1 MNGQFATTKEVRR
14 MIETQGLTHIHF
26 AVRDL
31 ERSLRFYRDVFG
43 LREKFR
49 DGASMVFLNTPG
61 ASDTITLRQAAAGEV
76 VGGGGG
82 IDHFGFRLRRKQDL
96 DAAIEEVVAAG
107 GALRE
112 RGEHAPGYPFA
123 YVTDPDGYTIE
134 L

>member
-1 MNGQFATTKEVRR
+1 
-14 MIETQGLTHIHF
+14 MIETEGLTHIHF

-31 ERSLRFYRDVFG
+31 ERSTRFYREVFG

-49 DGASMVFLNTPG
+49 AGGSMVFLSTPG
-61 ASDTITLRQAAAGEV
+61 ASDTITLRQAAAGEA

-96 DAAIEEVVAAG
+96 DAAVEQVVAAG
-107 GALRE
+107 GKLLE
-112 RGEHAPGYPFA
+112 RGEHGHGHPFA
-123 YVTDPDGYTIE
+123 YVADPDGYTIE